1 VLVMEHDTRNSLVQ
15 SSQSQSAE
23 TNNPD
28 LRRGAAPEEG
38 RERGQEPRATSHEPR
53 ATNHK
58 PHSLVMLLLHGHGFR
73 DDQRRSLAAAR
84 VCWCKA
90 SRGVAE
96 MAILEGC
103 WRRAGGRDRTSGFER
118 VSAGAEGAAGAG
130 QKASEDADGGCWA
143 RTQRR
148 GRRSGRC
155 GSTRPSLSTRARKA
169 EADSAEECV

>member
-1 VLVMEHDTRNSLVQ
+1 MEHDTRNSLVQ

-73 DDQRRSLAAAR
+73 DDQRARDAVAWLRRGCAGVRHLAGLR
-84 VCWCKA
+84 RWRFW
-90 SRGVAE
+90 RG
-96 MAILEGC
+96 
-103 WRRAGGRDRTSGFER
+103 AGGVR
-118 VSAGAEGAAGAG
+118 VGVTVRVGL
-130 QKASEDADGGCWA
+130 SE
-143 RTQRR
+143 
-148 GRRSGRC
+148 
-155 GSTRPSLSTRARKA
+155 
-169 EADSAEECV
+169 